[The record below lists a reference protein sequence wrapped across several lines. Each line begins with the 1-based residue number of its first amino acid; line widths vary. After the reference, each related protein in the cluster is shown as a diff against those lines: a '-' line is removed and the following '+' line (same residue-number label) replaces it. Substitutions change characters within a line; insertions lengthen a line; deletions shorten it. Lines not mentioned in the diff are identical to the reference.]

1 MGGAAACI
9 LADDTQQKADERAAL
24 FKQLVEV
31 FCTAFDRHVRQSDCG
46 WFGKLQSS
54 DPEVITE
61 VESFRQISE
70 HLLPYSPNESFFGQ
84 YDGRMKANK
93 QVRVDSLGAQAMAT
107 SNGTFD
113 AISSYNKLTLLLV
126 RNYARRTRN
135 KRKRELD
142 TAKQDAAQCKLARVA
157 GKRDAD
163 LRKKQM
169 KFALSLIH
177 YGVVPDTLEEFDAIM
192 ADTAHGCVGK
202 RESCLRENYHCI
214 TTGWAYAE
222 GLTTADSKAKRCELC
237 NCACTGGWKK
247 DKHMAVI
254 TNNSNSVSVVV
265 IAVFDAASHTCTP
278 IVSFNTHPLRSTCVF
293 C

>member
-1 MGGAAACI
+1 M
-9 LADDTQQKADERAAL
+9 
-24 FKQLVEV
+24 
-31 FCTAFDRHVRQSDCG
+31 RQSDCG

-54 DPEVITE
+54 DPEVIAE

-265 IAVFDAASHTCTP
+265 ITVFDAASHTCTP